1 MVGAN
6 YQQTRQ
12 FPLRAGVGLKR
23 DSGKTGHLRQP
34 VFQLLEERLVPAC
47 LAQWRKRMDAV
58 EFRPGNR
65 NHLHGCIQLHR
76 ARSERDHRTCQREV
90 AIFQTFKVTKHFRFR
105 MVAVENRMGQVLAGT
120 GKRRRIRAVDLSDEI
135 SQREVWL
142 TIIADDTEDLSH
154 VLLGGRFIEGNTDGV
169 LVDRAEVHP
178 A

>member
-1 MVGAN
+1 
-6 YQQTRQ
+6 
-12 FPLRAGVGLKR
+12 
-23 DSGKTGHLRQP
+23 
-34 VFQLLEERLVPAC
+34 
-47 LAQWRKRMDAV
+47 
-58 EFRPGNR
+58 
-65 NHLHGCIQLHR
+65 
-76 ARSERDHRTCQREV
+76 
-90 AIFQTFKVTKHFRFR
+90 

-169 LVDRAEVHP
+169 LIDRAEVHP